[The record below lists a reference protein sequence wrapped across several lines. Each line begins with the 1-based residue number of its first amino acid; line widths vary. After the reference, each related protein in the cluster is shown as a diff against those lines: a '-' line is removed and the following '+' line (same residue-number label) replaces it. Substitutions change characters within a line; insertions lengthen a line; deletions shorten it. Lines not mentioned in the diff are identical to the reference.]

1 MELIF
6 SAFKKFQIM
15 GKSLRT
21 KLIKKEN
28 KKKIF
33 ILKIR
38 MDTDLEYSL

>member
-28 KKKIF
+28 KK
-33 ILKIR
+33 
-38 MDTDLEYSL
+38 TDFYFKNKNGYRSRI